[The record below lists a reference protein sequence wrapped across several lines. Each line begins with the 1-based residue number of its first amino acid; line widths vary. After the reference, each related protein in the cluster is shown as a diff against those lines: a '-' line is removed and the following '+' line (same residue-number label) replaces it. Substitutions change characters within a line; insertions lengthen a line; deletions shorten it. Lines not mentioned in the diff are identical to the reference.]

1 MDAIPKP
8 QLVIKF
14 ETLLCAVAIMLRQ
27 ASEAR
32 RDNTKEWYP
41 DDDGHIQCLEQYQFP
56 YLYGRCLTEKIA
68 PNLKLIPYK

>member
-1 MDAIPKP
+1 
-8 QLVIKF
+8 
-14 ETLLCAVAIMLRQ
+14 MLRQ